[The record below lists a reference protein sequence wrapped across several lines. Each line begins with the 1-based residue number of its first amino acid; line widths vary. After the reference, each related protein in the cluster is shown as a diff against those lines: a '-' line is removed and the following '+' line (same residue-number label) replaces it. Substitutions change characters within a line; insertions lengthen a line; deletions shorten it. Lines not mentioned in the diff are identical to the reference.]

1 MASTQTAFTNNKPAK
16 AVTTIIKAGLIAGTL
31 DIATALVMFSIK
43 THKDPM
49 IVFQYIASAAF
60 GKAAYTGDVSFIV
73 AGIAFHYIIAFSF
86 TILFFLLYPRIKFM
100 HNYPIL
106 AGLTYGIFVWLM
118 MNLVVLPLTK
128 LPPITFNLQSAVPGT
143 IVLMLAIGLPV
154 SLIIHNYF
162 SRNKRMIENDV
173 V

>member
-1 MASTQTAFTNNKPAK
+1 MTSPQTVFTKDKTPGPVA
-16 AVTTIIKAGLIAGTL
+16 TIIKTGLIAGTL

-43 THKDPM
+43 THKNPM

-60 GKAAYTGDVSFIV
+60 GKAAYSGDASFII
-73 AGIAFHYIIAFSF
+73 AGIVFHYIIAFSF
-86 TILFFLLYPRIKFM
+86 TILYFFLYPRIKFM
-100 HNYPIL
+100 QNSPVL
-106 AGLTYGIFVWLM
+106 AGLIYGIFVWLI
-118 MNLVVLPLTK
+118 MNRLVLPLTK
-128 LPPITFNLQSAVPGT
+128 LPPITFNLPSAITGA

-162 SRNKRMIENDV
+162 SQNKRMIENDV